1 MPMTVPENVSISPKA
16 VSTEGCISPEGGA
29 MKAATIMRQPKIAI
43 ATASMSWRR
52 MVRGE
57 GLERFIVVGLGLRQG
72 SPVRT
77 ALSVKV

>member
-1 MPMTVPENVSISPKA
+1 MTVPEKVSISPKA

-43 ATASMSWRR
+43 ATARMSWMR

-57 GLERFIVVGLGLRQG
+57 GLERFIAVGLGLRQG
-72 SPVRT
+72 SPIRT
-77 ALSVKV
+77 ALSG